1 MFNGEPLQLRVKG
14 IKLRTS
20 GEERLCDI
28 RLEAEITDDI
38 ASGLPDGHARYKAL
52 ESGSEKRTVLDT
64 AAALFE
70 MVMSTSSRDDV
81 FKSRVVHVLEVPLAR
96 KDSEEGGA
104 AGIVARPLVSLP
116 VSDTLMTYLAHHFA
130 DSDLTFRLTNLQ
142 PSLPLCGG
150 NEKSEAKTPE
160 PKRQLE
166 LEQGAAPKG
175 KAAKKSDGKKNG
187 KRARA

>member
-1 MFNGEPLQLRVKG
+1 MFNGEPLQLKVKG
-14 IKLRTS
+14 IKLRTD
-20 GEERLCDI
+20 GEKRLCDV

-38 ASGLPDGHARYKAL
+38 AGGLPDGHARYKAL
-52 ESGSEKRTVLDT
+52 EAGSEKRTVLDT
-64 AAALFE
+64 SAAIFE
-70 MVMSTSSRDDV
+70 MVMSTAAKDDV
-81 FKSRVVHVLEVPLAR
+81 FKSRVVQVLEVPLAR

-104 AGIVARPLVSLP
+104 AGVVARPLVSLP
-116 VSDTLMTYLAHHFA
+116 VSDDLALYLFHHYA

-166 LEQGAAPKG
+166 MEQGAAPKG
-175 KAAKKSDGKKNG
+175 KAAKKSNGKNG